1 MKFTVNSDWFK
12 AFEHCEES
20 RKAVLT
26 YAVICY
32 VSGAEVP
39 ELSEYDRMIFE
50 GVKET
55 IDRQKE
61 LSEKRRN
68 AGRKGGIASTTSNF
82 AQAKHDFAQANDDFA
97 QAKGNFAQ
105 AKSGFAQAKH
115 DFAQANDSF
124 AQAKGNF
131 AQAKI
136 KVADS
141 LSPITPISSINNI
154 NSSINNTSNKEK
166 VNKEK
171 ESKEKENNEKESPS
185 FGKFILDFVDPLLA
199 DSFIDF
205 LRYRSHIGKSLK
217 TLKGIKARYNK
228 LYKLCRGDPNL
239 AKQIVEQTLEHEW
252 QDFYKLRSESPGRTQ
267 EQTYTNDDYW
277 NVDT

>member
-97 QAKGNFAQ
+97 QANDD
-105 AKSGFAQAKH
+105 FAQAKH
-115 DFAQANDSF
+115 D
-124 AQAKGNF
+124 F

-141 LSPITPISSINNI
+141 LSPITPISSINNQDI
-154 NSSINNTSNKEK
+154 LLNNTSNKEK

>member
-12 AFEHCEES
+12 AFEHLDES

-32 VSGAEVP
+32 VSGAEMP
-39 ELSEYDRMIFE
+39 ELSEYDGMIFE

-97 QAKGNFAQ
+97 QAKIN
-105 AKSGFAQAKH
+105 
-115 DFAQANDSF
+115 
-124 AQAKGNF
+124 
-131 AQAKI
+131 
-136 KVADS
+136 VADS
-141 LSPITPISSINNI
+141 LSPITPISSINNQDI
-154 NSSINNTSNKEK
+154 LLNNTSNKEK

-205 LRYRSHIGKSLK
+205 LRYRSRIGKSLK

>member
-1 MKFTVNSDWFK
+1 M
-12 AFEHCEES
+12 
-20 RKAVLT
+20 
-26 YAVICY
+26 
-32 VSGAEVP
+32 
-39 ELSEYDRMIFE
+39 
-50 GVKET
+50 
-55 IDRQKE
+55 
-61 LSEKRRN
+61 SEKRRN
-68 AGRKGGIASTTSNF
+68 AGRKGGIASTTPN
-82 AQAKHDFAQANDDFA
+82 
-97 QAKGNFAQ
+97 
-105 AKSGFAQAKH
+105 FAQAKH

-131 AQAKI
+131 AQAKSGFAQANDDFAQANDSFAQAKCSFAQANDDFAQAKI
-136 KVADS
+136 NVADS

-154 NSSINNTSNKEK
+154 NSSIINTSNKEK

-205 LRYRSHIGKSLK
+205 LRYRSRIGKSLK

>member
-32 VSGAEVP
+32 VSGAEMP
-39 ELSEYDRMIFE
+39 ELSEYDGMIFA

-68 AGRKGGIASTTSNF
+68 AGSRGGF
-82 AQAKHDFAQANDDFA
+82 AKANKDFAIANKDFAIAKGDFAIAKGDFAIANDDFA
-97 QAKGNFAQ
+97 IAKG
-105 AKSGFAQAKH
+105 
-115 DFAQANDSF
+115 DFAIANDDF
-124 AQAKGNF
+124 AIANEN
-131 AQAKI
+131 
-136 KVADS
+136 VADS

-154 NSSINNTSNKEK
+154 NSSIINTSNKEK

-205 LRYRSHIGKSLK
+205 LRYRSRIGKSLK

-252 QDFYKLRSESPGRTQ
+252 QDFYQLRSEPPGRTQ